1 MYTKQLTKQ
10 YADLLIKLAWSVE
23 IIAVLIGLT
32 ISIVM
37 GISAYDAFSQTQ
49 GSGFV
54 AGVSA
59 ILVTSL
65 PFVLIAVVEIC
76 KIPLVFAF
84 MAVKNYFWR
93 GLFLIFV
100 MFLCL
105 ITFETMFNGFE
116 RNFSNL
122 NRAIDERNNAIADNQ
137 AAKVLLEDRRAYI
150 VKFTEEELTLE
161 LALQR
166 DEINT
171 QFATDT
177 QTINRRTSNQVNQI
191 SYAFEDE
198 LEAKIDQLM
207 LTRDLYY
214 TDWAAETQAVEERF
228 NVLLVGNISG
238 SSQERERLL
247 AELNTLK
254 LEFNNALAGAG
265 FFTRGGIERKYRALI
280 ATKEKQLGS
289 ITSGYLGG
297 DAITKQS
304 TMQDQLRQQIDF
316 VNSKYQRRVDE
327 INERIEDAKQEIITR
342 TQENETLLNNIYS
355 RDARDKRAF
364 INVREESL
372 TQVQAY
378 EDAQLIKLEEMA
390 QLSFGIDE
398 QIFELNNI
406 NRVKLSEI
414 NQLIN
419 QNQVYRL
426 AMYAYNVADGNAVTK
441 QMLGTVALLWFG
453 SLSLIAAVCGVML
466 ALAGFYLR
474 RFDGSMN
481 QELKSEMRTDAIDD
495 AEHAAW
501 LSQHQASLNKELTNE
516 I

>member
-1 MYTKQLTKQ
+1 MYTKKLTKQ
-10 YADLLIKLAWSVE
+10 YSDLLVKLAWTVE

-32 ISIVM
+32 ISILM
-37 GISAYDAFSQTQ
+37 GVSAYDAFSESQ
-49 GSGFV
+49 GSSFI

-100 MFLCL
+100 LFLCL

-122 NRAIDERNNAIADNQ
+122 NRAIDERNNAIADNES
-137 AAKVLLEDRRAYI
+137 AKLLLEERRAYI
-150 VKFTEEELTLE
+150 VKFTEDELLEELD
-161 LALQR
+161 AMR
-166 DEINT
+166 GEINDK
-171 QFATDT
+171 FDTDT
-177 QTINRRTSNQVNQI
+177 SAINRRTSSAINQI
-191 SYAFEDE
+191 SYDFVDE
-198 LEAKIDQLM
+198 LETKIDQLIV
-207 LTRDLYY
+207 TRDQYY
-214 TDWAAETQAVEERF
+214 TDWSAETQAVEARF

-247 AELNTLK
+247 TELTTLK
-254 LEFNNALAGAG
+254 AEFSNALAGAG
-265 FFTRGGIERKYRALI
+265 FFTRSGIERKYRALI
-280 ATKEKQLGS
+280 ATKEKQLGT

-327 INERIEDAKQEIITR
+327 VNERIDDAKQDIISR
-342 TQENETLLNNIYS
+342 TQENEQLVNAIYS

-364 INVREESL
+364 INVREEGL
-372 TQVQAY
+372 AQVQTY
-378 EDAQLIKLEEMA
+378 QDAQYIKLDEMA
-390 QLSFGIDE
+390 QKSFGIDE
-398 QIFELNNI
+398 QIFTLNNE

-426 AMYAYNVADGNAVTK
+426 AMYAYDVAEGNAVTK

-453 SLSLIAAVCGVML
+453 SLSLIAAICGVML

-474 RFDGSMN
+474 RFDGTMDA
-481 QELKSEMRTDAIDD
+481 ELKTEMRTDAIEQ
-495 AEHAAW
+495 AEHDAW
-501 LSQHQASLNKELTNE
+501 IAKQDVSP
-516 I
+516 

>member
-10 YADLLIKLAWSVE
+10 YSDLLVKLAWSVE

-37 GISAYDAFSQTQ
+37 GISAYDAFSHTE
-49 GSGFV
+49 GSGFI

-84 MAVKNYFWR
+84 MAVKNLFWR

-100 MFLCL
+100 LFLCL

-122 NRAIDERNNAIADNQ
+122 NRAIDERNNAIADNE

-150 VKFTEEELTLE
+150 VKFTEDELLLE
-161 LALQR
+161 LETQR
-166 DEINT
+166 DEINDK
-171 QFATDT
+171 FDTDT
-177 QTINRRTSNQVNQI
+177 RAINRRTSNAINQI
-191 SYAFEDE
+191 SYTFEDE
-198 LEAKIDQLM
+198 LEAKIDQLII
-207 LTRDLYY
+207 TRDQYY
-214 TDWAAETQAVEERF
+214 SDWAAETQAVEERF
-228 NVLLVGNISG
+228 NVLLIGNISG
-238 SSQERERLL
+238 SSDERERLL

-254 LEFNNALAGAG
+254 AEFSNALAGAG
-265 FFTRGGIERKYRALI
+265 FFTRSGIERKYRALI
-280 ATKEKQLGS
+280 ATKEKQLGT

-327 INERIEDAKQEIITR
+327 VNERIDGAKQEIITR
-342 TQENETLLNNIYS
+342 TQENEQQINNIYS

-364 INVREESL
+364 IAVREDGLS
-372 TQVQAY
+372 QVQAY
-378 EDAQLIKLEEMA
+378 QDAQYSKLDEMA

-398 QIFELNNI
+398 KIFELNNI

-426 AMYAYNVADGNAVTK
+426 AMYAYDVAEGNAVTK

-481 QELKSEMRTDAIDD
+481 AELKLEMRTDAIEQ
-495 AEHAAW
+495 AEHEAW
-501 LSQHQASLNKELTNE
+501 MVQHAKEHSR
-516 I
+516 

>member
-161 LALQR
+161 LTQQR

-177 QTINRRTSNQVNQI
+177 QAINRRTSNQVNQI

-247 AELNTLK
+247 AELNKLK

-304 TMQDQLRQQIDF
+304 KMQDQLRQQIDF

-327 INERIEDAKQEIITR
+327 INERIDDAKQEIITR

-378 EDAQLIKLEEMA
+378 EDAQLIKLDEMA

-398 QIFELNNI
+398 KIFELNNI

-426 AMYAYNVADGNAVTK
+426 AMYAYNVAYGNAVTK

-501 LSQHQASLNKELTNE
+501 LSQHQASLNKE
-516 I
+516 